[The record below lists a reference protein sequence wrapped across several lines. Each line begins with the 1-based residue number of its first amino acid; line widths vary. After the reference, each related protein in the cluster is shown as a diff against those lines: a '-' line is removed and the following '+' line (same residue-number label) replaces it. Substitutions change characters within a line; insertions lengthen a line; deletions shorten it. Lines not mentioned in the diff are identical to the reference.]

1 MSRGWRGLAL
11 VKIEDFI
18 EHFGWLL
25 LIWHVSG
32 LTWFLIM
39 RLTVEDFASNNSVD
53 GLVVVVGIGSLISFF
68 LTSFLIVVHVVVGV
82 MDLVTQ

>member
-1 MSRGWRGLAL
+1 M
-11 VKIEDFI
+11 KIEDFI